1 MQRVLVLCATIV
13 SFSTVRG
20 DDIREQVRIK
30 GAFVVLGMTQRS
42 AAFSPDGK
50 LLVTASTWAGS
61 RHTNFGGGGGGI
73 IFWDPATG
81 KQLGTVD
88 DGEDAKRV
96 RVLNFED
103 EKGGKS
109 VGALVFTPDGRTL
122 AGACGTDVCLW
133 DVQTRKLTGR
143 LKGSQY
149 VHSMTFSADGT
160 MLATE
165 CGFEGGVQSD
175 VQIWRVKEE
184 KVVATLKAKGPG
196 VRALAFSGDGKSLAV
211 GYGDGTIRVWDVKA
225 ERETA
230 RLRGHPKLVSALAF
244 EPGDRTLLSTGVGR
258 AVDRW
263 DLTTGK
269 RTAMTSLKGA
279 AEPPYGLAFGPDLAT
294 LVMAHEGGLSVW
306 DTKTGARVSNLKTKL
321 QPGVVAF
328 SPDGKWIA
336 ADPSEDETNNPPS
349 SAITRPLSI
358 QVWAVGKPADK

>member
-1 MQRVLVLCATIV
+1 MQRVLVLCVTIV
-13 SFSTVRG
+13 SFSTARG
-20 DDIREQVRIK
+20 DDIREQVRIDK
-30 GAFVVLGMTQRS
+30 AFAVLGKTQRS

-50 LLVTASTWAGS
+50 LLVTASTWVGS
-61 RHTNFGGGGGGI
+61 RLTNFGGGGGGI

-96 RVLNFED
+96 RVLGVDD

-109 VGALVFTPDGRTL
+109 VWALAFTPDGRTL

-143 LKGSQY
+143 LKGGAAGW
-149 VHSMTFSADGT
+149 MTFSADGT
-160 MLATE
+160 MLAT
-165 CGFEGGVQSD
+165 GGVDAGD
-175 VQIWRVKEE
+175 VQIWGVKEE

-196 VRALAFSGDGKSLAV
+196 VRARAFSGDGKSLAV
-211 GYGDGTIRVWDVKA
+211 VYRDGTIRVWDVKA

-230 RLRGHPKLVSALAF
+230 KLPGYPQLVSALAF

-258 AVDRW
+258 AVVRW
-263 DLTTGK
+263 DLTTKK
-269 RTAMTSLKGA
+269 RTALTILKGA
-279 AEPPYGLAFGPDLAT
+279 VEPPYGLAFGPDLAT
-294 LVMAHEGGLSVW
+294 LVMADEGGLSVW

-321 QPGVVAF
+321 PPGVVAF

-336 ADPSEDETNNPPS
+336 ADPSEDKANNPPS
-349 SAITRPLSI
+349 SAITIPSSMSI
-358 QVWAVGKPADK
+358 QVWVVGKPADK